1 MKTHIKSI
9 DTFKR
14 IRKPMPKPARVI
26 EPGGYKRVKKI
37 TELFD

>member
-1 MKTHIKSI
+1 MKTKVKSI

-14 IRKPMPKPARVI
+14 IRKLMPRPARVI
-26 EPGGYKRVKKI
+26 ELGGYKRVKKI

>member
-14 IRKPMPKPARVI
+14 IRKPMPKPARVLDK
-26 EPGGYKRVKKI
+26 GGYKRVKKI
-37 TELFD
+37 TELFE